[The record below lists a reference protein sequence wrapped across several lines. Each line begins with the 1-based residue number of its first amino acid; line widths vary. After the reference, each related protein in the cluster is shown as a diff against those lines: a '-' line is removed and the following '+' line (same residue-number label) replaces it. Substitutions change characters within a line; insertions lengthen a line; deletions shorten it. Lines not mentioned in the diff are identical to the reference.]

1 MFTDEAIAKHL
12 ETGNFKCTASE
23 MLTLAPLLKRYFKK
37 VVLPREGPLP
47 VILSIIAVLDVVE
60 MLQGIKCHA
69 TDPDDLARAIKK
81 HLDLFIDAYGK
92 EKMRPKHHY
101 VLHLPSMLRRFGF
114 LLSTFV
120 HERRHRVIRRYTQN
134 RKILK
139 NWSVSVMEEVTCHSI
154 WEMSHRFYNAY
165 DTTNP
170 ARSTLSELHA
180 MFPSVPDDDFTLHK
194 TIYVHGGTAEV
205 GDVVS
210 FMYNGSLH
218 VGELLITVGIAA
230 ESSEFGGDIFSFV
243 SLWERLPQAYDDDAG
258 QTFLVKDDPQ
268 LIPVSDL
275 DTVFVHRP
283 ASDGKSSF
291 LLIPRERHNQ
301 LH

>member
-1 MFTDEAIAKHL
+1 MH
-12 ETGNFKCTASE
+12 
-23 MLTLAPLLKRYFKK
+23 RQ
-37 VVLPREGPLP
+37 
-47 VILSIIAVLDVVE
+47 IL
-60 MLQGIKCHA
+60 Q
-69 TDPDDLARAIKK
+69 
-81 HLDLFIDAYGK
+81 
-92 EKMRPKHHY
+92 
-101 VLHLPSMLRRFGF
+101 
-114 LLSTFV
+114 
-120 HERRHRVIRRYTQN
+120 
-134 RKILK
+134 

-180 MFPSVPDDDFTLHK
+180 MFPSVPDDDFTLHN

-218 VGELLITVGIAA
+218 VGELLITIGIAA
-230 ESSEFGGDIFSFV
+230 ECSEFGGDIFSFV

-268 LIPVSDL
+268 LILVSDL